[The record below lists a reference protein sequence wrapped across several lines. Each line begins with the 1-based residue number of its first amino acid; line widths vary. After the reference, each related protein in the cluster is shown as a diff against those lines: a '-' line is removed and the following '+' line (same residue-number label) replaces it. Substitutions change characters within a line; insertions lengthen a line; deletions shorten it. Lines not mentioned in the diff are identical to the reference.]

1 MQQLMVFYLLCAL
14 DSAAPPPPRP
24 NAVVTE
30 PCFRTGVYELI
41 LLYFCIPRQIDS
53 CLSLFEDGHQNLGK
67 LFDPCTYIIALTDH
81 SLLAIKPV
89 PPR

>member
-14 DSAAPPPPRP
+14 DSAAPPAPPQRCSYR
-24 NAVVTE
+24 E